1 MFQANW
7 NKFIS
12 ILYLYFYIYIF
23 MVFLLINFFNFFF
36 IIKIVYACVSLFLLY
51 SFIQLSKNLKRKKL
65 VWRIF

>member
-12 ILYLYFYIYIF
+12 ILYLYIYIWF
-23 MVFLLINFFNFFF
+23 FLLINFFFQFFF

-51 SFIQLSKNLKRKKL
+51 SFIQLSKNLKRKN
-65 VWRIF
+65 